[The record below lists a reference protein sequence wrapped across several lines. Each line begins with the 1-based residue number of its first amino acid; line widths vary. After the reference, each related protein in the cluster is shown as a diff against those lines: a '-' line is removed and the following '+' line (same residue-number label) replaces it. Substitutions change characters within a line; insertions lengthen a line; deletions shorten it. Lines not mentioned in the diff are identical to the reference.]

1 MWLGFLKYPLLFSV
15 VVVVVSAKSAAAQ
28 NMSMQNMPGM
38 DFPTSKAKRPVN
50 APSNEATKKQLALA
64 RAEGDAVDQ
73 CTAWIVQ
80 QAGNMAGTLNA
91 GEYKI
96 TYAITSPEGWYSYN
110 NNSLS
115 WQPPSD
121 ANAHLWLF
129 VQDGADGRIVPP
141 LNITAQIKDSRGNSI
156 LSKNLP
162 FAWMPLINGY
172 GDNINL
178 PGDENYTLQVQIN
191 PPQYHRHDPYN
202 GDRFTDVT
210 KAEIPVTVSLS
221 TLTNLKPLSEAM
233 EQQKT
238 LSQNAGNAYANTLK
252 NMFKQA
258 NDGRD
263 TVLNDY
269 KVAFAVEYAE
279 GYWDYEHGIF
289 RYKVENDL
297 SGRTNGHVEVAVL
310 DAKTGRFLHDLNV
323 TATLNKDG
331 KDIGTKVEPFM
342 WHPWLY
348 HYGEN
353 WRVPSAGKYDLHI
366 HFDPPPYRRYGKN
379 DGRQFARSLDF
390 NFNNIKIKTGQK

>member
-1 MWLGFLKYPLLFSV
+1 MNYYSLKISILFTAFVWFIGTNIAS
-15 VVVVVSAKSAAAQ
+15 AQ
-28 NMSMQNMPGM
+28 NMEMHNMPDM
-38 DFPTSKAKRPVN
+38 DYPTSKAKRPLT

-73 CTAWIVQ
+73 CTKWILQ
-80 QAGNMAGTLNA
+80 QGGNMAGTVNA

-96 TYAITSPEGWYSYN
+96 TYAITHPEGWYTYN
-110 NNSLS
+110 NTTLN
-115 WQPPSD
+115 WQPPAN

-141 LNITAQIKDSRGNSI
+141 LNITVQIKDAKNNSI

-162 FAWMPLINGY
+162 FGWMPLINGY

-178 PGDENYTLQVQIN
+178 PGDGNYKLQIQID

-210 KAEIPVTVSLS
+210 KAAFPVMVNLSTVS
-221 TLTNLKPLSEAM
+221 NQKPLSAAM
-233 EQQKT
+233 EQQQA
-238 LSQNAGNAYANTLK
+238 LSESAGKAYANTLK
-252 NMFKQA
+252 NMYKQA

-263 TVLNDY
+263 TIIGDY

-279 GYWDYEHGIF
+279 GYWNYEHGVF

-297 SGRTNGHVEVAVL
+297 SGLTNGHVEIAVL
-310 DAKTGRFLHDLNV
+310 DAKTGRFLHNLNV
-323 TATLNKDG
+323 TASLNKNG
-331 KDIGTKVEPFM
+331 KDLGTKTEPFM

-353 WRVPSAGKYDLHI
+353 WRVPSAGKYNLHI
-366 HFDPPPYRRYGKN
+366 HFDPPQYRRYGKN
-379 DGRQFARSLDF
+379 DGRQFANALDF
-390 NFNNIKIKTGQK
+390 NFTPIKIKTGQK